1 MSSNGFLG
9 LSPANPASKM
19 HMPSPFERLDTGPWL
34 DGLLEKIAR
43 GRERPPS
50 PSPTRSP
57 SLDRQDDV
65 FGHVDESAN
74 ISQAHD
80 DMEAAGQDH
89 KFEDDLFGEEGNDE
103 EEEEERGDDELLA
116 GHYQAEHIDTAA
128 AGSLPSSV
136 LENALRNTE
145 QYSLYEDEVEKASAV
160 LSMLYV
166 SRLMSRIQ
174 TLARLASRTM
184 TISTAIRHTLGMPT
198 PMATMTIPHTAPR
211 AKMEMLLLQ
220 SATTTA
226 TMTAT
231 TTASS
236 TKPRTRTNTRM
247 TSKSTTKM
255 RR

>member
-50 PSPTRSP
+50 PSPSRSP
-57 SLDRQDDV
+57 SPDRQDDV
-65 FGHVDESAN
+65 FGDIDEPAN

-80 DMEAAGQDH
+80 DMEEVNQDDN
-89 KFEDDLFGEEGNDE
+89 FEYGLFGEEGGDE
-103 EEEEERGDDELLA
+103 EEEEQEREVDELSA

-136 LENALRNTE
+136 LKNALRNTE
-145 QYSLYEDEVEKASAV
+145 QYSLYKDEVEKASAV

-166 SRLMSRIQ
+166 SRLMSRIR

-184 TISTAIRHTLGMPT
+184 TISIAIRHTLGMPT

-226 TMTAT
+226 
-231 TTASS
+231 SS

>member
-1 MSSNGFLG
+1 
-9 LSPANPASKM
+9 M

-50 PSPTRSP
+50 PSPSRSP
-57 SLDRQDDV
+57 SPDRQDDV
-65 FGHVDESAN
+65 FGDIDEPAN

-80 DMEAAGQDH
+80 DMEEVIQDDN
-89 KFEDDLFGEEGNDE
+89 FEDGLFGEKGGDE
-103 EEEEERGDDELLA
+103 EEEEQERGVDEMSA
-116 GHYQAEHIDTAA
+116 GHHQAEHIDTAA

-166 SRLMSRIQ
+166 SRLMSRIR

-184 TISTAIRHTLGMPT
+184 TISTVIRHTLGMPT
-198 PMATMTIPHTAPR
+198 PMATMTMSHTAPR

-220 SATTTA
+220 S
-226 TMTAT
+226 AT